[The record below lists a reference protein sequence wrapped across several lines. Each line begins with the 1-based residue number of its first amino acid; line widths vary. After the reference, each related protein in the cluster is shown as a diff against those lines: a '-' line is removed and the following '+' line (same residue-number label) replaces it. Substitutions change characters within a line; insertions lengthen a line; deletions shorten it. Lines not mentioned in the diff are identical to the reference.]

1 MIQFLMKGKNNM
13 GLEILNINKSFNGK
27 KVLDN
32 TCFSMNIPGIFGLLG
47 SNGARENYSFKNYI
61 TAF

>member
-1 MIQFLMKGKNNM
+1 M